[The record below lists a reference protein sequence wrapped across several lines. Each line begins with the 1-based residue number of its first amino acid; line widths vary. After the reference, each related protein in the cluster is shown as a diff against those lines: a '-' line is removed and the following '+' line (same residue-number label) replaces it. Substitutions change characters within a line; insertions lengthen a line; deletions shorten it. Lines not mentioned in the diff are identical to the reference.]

1 MRSELKPI
9 LLLTAFL
16 FVLNFLGPL
25 ALLLPV
31 PFIFYYK
38 RVPALHRALSAGV
51 VAVLL
56 LILVR
61 DPLARYVVLFQFASL
76 VSPFLLFLSMQ
87 EKGYTIDISIPSTLL
102 LTFVLVAVGSLA
114 YPHFFHQPIA
124 DQLATVLKESGFK
137 PTPELHQALTTFI
150 HILPGIIFLSEGIM
164 ILLNLMIFSRVTKDQ
179 IQFPSFRL
187 PDSLIIAFVGM
198 AVLFIFTAIVP
209 VIHSDTVR
217 YVAANTLIA
226 IAFAYFTQGL
236 AVAVFFIDK
245 MKIPTLL
252 RLLVFVF
259 IFIQPGPLLVTGL
272 GFADIWLEFRKRSFI
287 IDKK

>member
-1 MRSELKPI
+1 MRPELKSI
-9 LLLTAFL
+9 LLLTSFL

-31 PFIFYYK
+31 PFIFFYK
-38 RVPALHRALSAGV
+38 RVPTLYRATSAGV

-56 LILVR
+56 LIVVR

-102 LTFVLVAVGSLA
+102 LTFVLVAAGSLA

-150 HILPGIIFLSEGIM
+150 HILPGIIFLSEGVV
-164 ILLNLMIFSRVTKDQ
+164 ILLNLMIFSRVTKEPL
-179 IQFPSFRL
+179 QFPSFRL
-187 PDSLIIAFVGM
+187 PDSLIIAFVVL
-198 AVLFIFTAIVP
+198 ALLFIFTAIVP
-209 VIHSDTVR
+209 VIHSDAIQ
-217 YVAANTLIA
+217 YMAANTLIA
-226 IAFAYFTQGL
+226 IAFAYFVQGL

-245 MKIPTLL
+245 MKIPSLL
-252 RLLVFVF
+252 RLVFF
-259 IFIQPGPLLVTGL
+259 IFIFVQPGPFIVTAL

-287 IDKK
+287 INKK